1 VNILQSLKSL
11 TFIFPRKDKEKL
23 LIVSVIQIILSFF
36 DLIGVAIMGV
46 IGAVAVYGIQ
56 SKSAGDRVTKL
67 LELLHLNN
75 FTFQHQIAF
84 LGVAAVIIFLVKTIT
99 SMYFTKKSLRF
110 VSRRGAQI
118 SSNLVN
124 SLFSKPISH
133 LNKYTHQEIIYAIT
147 TGIDFITIRVVGS
160 ALIIITDLALLFV
173 LFLGMS
179 YVSISISLSIL
190 ISFSLIGYFANKLM
204 KISLCKRH

>member
-1 VNILQSLKSL
+1 MTESILQSFKGLA
-11 TFIFPRKDKEKL
+11 FIFPRKDKEKL
-23 LIVSVIQIILSFF
+23 IIVSVIQIILSFL
-36 DLIGVAIMGV
+36 DLIGVAIIGV

-67 LELLHLNN
+67 LELVHLND

-84 LGVAAVIIFLVKTIT
+84 LGSAAVMIFLIKTVT

-118 SSNLVN
+118 STNLVN

-133 LNKYTHQEIIYAIT
+133 LNKYTHQELIYAIT
-147 TGIDFITIRVVGS
+147 TGIDVITIRVVGS
-160 ALIIITDLALLFV
+160 ALIIITDLALLLV

-179 YVSISISLSIL
+179 YISISISLTIL
-190 ISFSLIGYFANKLM
+190 IY
-204 KISLCKRH
+204 